1 MNILNILRQRP
12 HFLPLIVLFI
22 VLSNNAQA
30 KVWGN
35 AYINFEIPDRWKCVL
50 EQTEWVCRSEDGQEA
65 KEAIIILTA
74 KEIGPTD
81 TFPIY
86 EQHLGSPIQVALR
99 DGGSDV
105 SKVYKKPEYSQIQS
119 LRWIDG
125 FHLGSE
131 VPNYFTRY
139 LATLKEKIA
148 VLVTFSAHKDV
159 YAKYST
165 DFMRAIQSLRVIA
178 SKNLLNTAGANLRPS
193 SGSLFQTGM
202 KDLLPAEP
210 MPGDMP
216 KKKKDNTL
224 YLALAGIISA
234 IGIYLFIKSRKS

>member
-12 HFLPLIVLFI
+12 YFLPLIVLFLCLP
-22 VLSNNAQA
+22 VSSKA

-35 AYINFEIPDRWKCVL
+35 AYINFEIPDRWKCIL
-50 EQTEWVCRSEDGQEA
+50 EQTEWICRSEDGQEA

-81 TFPIY
+81 TFQIY
-86 EQHLGSPIQVALR
+86 EAHLAAPIQVALR
-99 DGGSDV
+99 DGGSEL
-105 SKVYKKPEYSQIQS
+105 SKVYKKPEYSQIQN
-119 LRWIDG
+119 LKWIDG

-139 LATLKEKIA
+139 LATTKEKIA

-178 SKNLLNTAGANLRPS
+178 SKNLLNTTGANLRPS
-193 SGSLFQTGM
+193 SGSLFQSGM

-210 MPGDMP
+210 MPGDLP
-216 KKKKDNTL
+216 KKKKDNTIYFVIAGL
-224 YLALAGIISA
+224 IAALGA
-234 IGIYLFIKSRKS
+234 YLFIKSRKS